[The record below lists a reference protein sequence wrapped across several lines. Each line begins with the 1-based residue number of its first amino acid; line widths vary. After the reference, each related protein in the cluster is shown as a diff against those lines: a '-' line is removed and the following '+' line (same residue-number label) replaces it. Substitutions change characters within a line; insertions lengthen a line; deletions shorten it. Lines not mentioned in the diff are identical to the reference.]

1 MRLSTQNVALMA
13 VFAALY
19 YVLSLIT
26 PYIPAIA
33 IPEIKISLEA
43 LIASIF
49 GLILGPYLGGLTA
62 FVGVLV
68 SWTLPPGSMSPYSM
82 PFLLS
87 PPVNAIV
94 TGLIYYKK
102 WKAGFLLFGML
113 IIAFM
118 FTPPLQPI
126 SENLYVAIAL
136 WDPLLALLL
145 ILPCVKFA
153 KRLSTSK
160 SSSLLYFLLTFI
172 GNEADNMLGLLVFAM
187 PIVYE
192 GIFGLQVEA
201 VRFLFVVSPFAYF
214 AIRFIQAVIATVI
227 AIPLMKTLKG
237 TPWIWQEAT
246 IISS

>member
-1 MRLSTQNVALMA
+1 MKLSAQNVALMA

-19 YVLSLIT
+19 YVFSLIT

-33 IPEIKISLEA
+33 IPQIKISLEA

-62 FVGVLV
+62 FVGALV
-68 SWTLPPGSMSPYSM
+68 SWTLPPVGMSPYSM

-87 PPVNAIV
+87 PPINAFV
-94 TGLIYYKK
+94 TGSVYYKK
-102 WKAGFLLFGML
+102 WKAGFLLFGLL
-113 IIAFM
+113 IIGFM
-118 FTPPLQPI
+118 LTPPPQPI

-136 WDPLLALLL
+136 WDPILALLL

-160 SSSLLYFLLTFI
+160 SSPILYFLLAFI
-172 GNEADNMLGLLVFAM
+172 GNEADNMWGILAFAI

-201 VRFLFVVSPFAYF
+201 VRLALVVSPFVYF
-214 AIRFIQAVIATVI
+214 AIRFIQALIATII
-227 AIPLMKTLKG
+227 AVPLMKALKG
-237 TPWIWQEAT
+237 TPWVYQEET